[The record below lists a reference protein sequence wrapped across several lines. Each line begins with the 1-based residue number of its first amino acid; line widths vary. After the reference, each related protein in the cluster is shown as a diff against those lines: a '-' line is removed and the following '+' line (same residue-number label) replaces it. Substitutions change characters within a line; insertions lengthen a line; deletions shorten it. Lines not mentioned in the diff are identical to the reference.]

1 MTGIQIFWLLI
12 GVLWAVT
19 ELSMAISTHRNK
31 TFNGNI
37 ERASE
42 KLIWTVI
49 CLSLVAALVVKNMY
63 LWPVPLSLMS
73 KQLIGFT
80 LLISGLALRL
90 SAVLCLGS
98 FFSTRVSIQHS
109 HCLIRTGPYR
119 YVRHPSY
126 SGLICSFLGAGLA
139 MGDYLSILVLIVP
152 LVFVLIK
159 RINIEEPYL
168 QNHFEKEYLQY
179 SRTTKKLFPGIY

>member
-1 MTGIQIFWLLI
+1 MTWLQVFWLVI
-12 GVLWAVT
+12 GLSWVVA
-19 ELSMAISTHRNK
+19 ELLMAISTPRNQVL
-31 TFNGNI
+31 NGKI
-37 ERASE
+37 ELHSE

-49 CLSLVAALVVKNMY
+49 CLSLVAALVIKNMY

-80 LLISGLALRL
+80 LLTSGLVIRL
-90 SAVLCLGS
+90 SAVLCLGG
-98 FFSTRVSIQHS
+98 FFTTQVSIQHS
-109 HCLIRTGPYR
+109 HCLIRKGPYR

-126 SGLICSFLGAGLA
+126 TGLICSFLGAGVA
-139 MGDYLSILVLIVP
+139 MGDYLSVVVLIIP

-159 RINIEEPYL
+159 RINIEEFYL

-179 SRTTKKLFPGIY
+179 ARTTKKLFPGIY